1 MKKLFIILVF
11 CGLGLISYSQLN
23 YFLSDSNAYFSVGY
37 YKFWFQGDTV
47 ISNKQYK
54 KVFRQIFDTVA
65 DFNRATYY
73 AAVREDTLN
82 EKIYCIQTN
91 YGIERLI
98 CDFSLNA
105 EDTVSVYCFW
115 ASENYPGLEFIEV
128 HSVDSIQINNQFRKR
143 INIKN
148 GYSIDYEE
156 SWIEGIGS
164 TFGLFFPS
172 AYGVVDLGAIPELLC
187 IHINDTMIYQNSF
200 YNNCYYYEEIPE
212 PNGIRENTENNIK
225 LYPNPA
231 NNILNIEHTIKSDTQ
246 IQYYIINSCGVVYKE
261 GVLTSNIIDISLFEK
276 GLYFIMISYDKQN
289 YTNKFVKL

>member
-1 MKKLFIILVF
+1 MKKILIILVF
-11 CGLGLISYSQLN
+11 CGFALSSYSQLN
-23 YFLSDSNAYFSVGY
+23 YFLPDSNAYFSVSN
-37 YKFWFQGDTV
+37 YKFWFQGDTI

-54 KVFRQIFDTVA
+54 KVFLQSWDSVA
-65 DFNRATYY
+65 DFGRATYF

-91 YGIERLI
+91 DGIERLI

-105 EDTVSVYCFW
+105 EDTVSVYSFW
-115 ASENYPGLEFIEV
+115 PFENPSLKTVKIEN
-128 HSVDSIQINNQFRKR
+128 VDSILIDNTYRKQLH
-143 INIKN
+143 I
-148 GYSIDYEE
+148 YESDDCGGSE
-156 SWIEGIGS
+156 TWIEGIGS
-164 TFGLFFPS
+164 TLGLFFPFS
-172 AYGVVDLGAIPELLC
+172 TAPDFACFMLLC
-187 IHINDTMIYQNSF
+187 IHINDTMIYQNPDF
-200 YNNCYYYEEIPE
+200 NTCYYYEEI
-212 PNGIRENTENNIK
+212 GISETTRNSFN

-231 NNILNIEHTIKSDTQ
+231 NNILNIDHDIKSDTQ

>member
-23 YFLSDSNAYFSVGY
+23 YFLPDSNAYFSVGY

-82 EKIYCIQTN
+82 EKIYCIQTTD
-91 YGIERLI
+91 GIERLI

-115 ASENYPGLEFIEV
+115 PSENYPRLEFIEV
-128 HSVDSIQINNQFRKR
+128 NSVDSIQINNQFRKR

-187 IHINDTMIYQNSF
+187 IHINDTMIYQNPDF
-200 YNNCYYYEEIPE
+200 NTCYYYEEI
-212 PNGIRENTENNIK
+212 GISENTRNSFN

-231 NNILNIEHTIKSDTQ
+231 NNILNIDHDIKSDTQ